1 MLIEGRVPRLK
12 PFVGY
17 AVGSPNLSKNA
28 RLWADFNPTMT
39 PQYGFLTV
47 PINTLG
53 CQPFRVS
60 R

>member
-1 MLIEGRVPRLK
+1 VAVS
-12 PFVGY
+12 VGIKGTGELP
-17 AVGSPNLSKNA
+17 AVGIFQIWLNSV
-28 RLWADFNPTMT
+28 WADFNPTLT